1 MNFNEEQLKEE
12 LQKRFVNNQVIT
24 SNDMKT
30 IVNIL
35 TNIVKKEQIFP
46 EIPESLMNMAYNI
59 LFIQLDRR
67 INANSIYNDNLYS
80 TKDDMYNGDAIYTA
94 NNDMPSEEYMSS
106 EDYSYSKEYVDNE
119 DDVYITNNDMS
130 SEEYISSEDY
140 VSSSDK
146 KDTYNE
152 DDIISKI
159 NMSVNHVK
167 AVMNV
172 IIEEG
177 NRLKSMGKETY
188 YYNLMKS
195 NHLIAADIYRIRYE
209 FFCDAIDK
217 LCDHFKI
224 EKLDDEMSSD
234 DALISL
240 FELTESKE
248 SSRLQSALDLIMN
261 HRDKLIIEDKNGI
274 DQLNSPIL
282 EISNEDIRSLQL
294 LRKVKYG
301 NVIDLLDIIY
311 ESIRIKSEEDTKT
324 NSLYFGLYIPL
335 YDMFL
340 NEDIKDIELYK
351 KKNTEKIQNVLS
363 ILQNMKSM
371 TIRDSNRWWNNL
383 KAINKHPKFNL
394 EKFKNNVV
402 QKYLEAA
409 EDKKMTASNKSEHR
423 NNLAGARNT
432 PLPSSNVDT
441 KLHEELSKNTKE
453 TPPATNS
460 WNITA
465 FMIIMT
471 IFSILLFIV
480 GSVTTI
486 YLVSINMIV
495 FSML

>member
-1 MNFNEEQLKEE
+1 MNFNEERLKEE
-12 LQKRFVNNQVIT
+12 PQKRFVNNQVIT
-24 SNDMKT
+24 SKDMKT

-35 TNIVKKEQIFP
+35 MGIVKKEQIFP

-59 LFIQLDRR
+59 LFIQLDRI
-67 INANSIYNDNLYS
+67 INPNSVYNDNLYS
-80 TKDDMYNGDAIYTA
+80 NKDGMYNGDNIYNT
-94 NNDMPSEEYMSS
+94 NNDMSSEEYISS
-106 EDYSYSKEYVDNE
+106 EDYVYSKEYIDNE
-119 DDVYITNNDMS
+119 DDIYNTNNDIS

-146 KDTYNE
+146 KSIYNE

-167 AVMNV
+167 MVINI

-177 NRLKSMGKETY
+177 NRLKSMEKEAY

-195 NHLIAADIYRIRYE
+195 NHLIAADIYRVRHK

-217 LCDHFKI
+217 LCNHFKI
-224 EKLDDEMSSD
+224 KKLDDEMSSN

-248 SSRLQSALDLIMN
+248 SSRLQSALNLIMN
-261 HRDKLIIEDKNGI
+261 HSDKLAIEDKNGLE
-274 DQLNSPIL
+274 QSNSPIL
-282 EISNEDIRSLQL
+282 EISDEDIRSLQL
-294 LRKVKYG
+294 LRKVKCG
-301 NVIDLLDIIY
+301 DIIDLLDIIY
-311 ESIRIKSEEDTKT
+311 ESICIKNQEGTKT

-340 NEDIKDIELYK
+340 SEEDIKDIELYK

-363 ILQNMKSM
+363 ILQNIKSM
-371 TIRDSNRWWNNL
+371 TIRDSNLWWNNL

-409 EDKKMTASNKSEHR
+409 EDKKPIVNNKPEQYD
-423 NNLAGARNT
+423 NLVGVINGS
-432 PLPSSNVDT
+432 LPA
-441 KLHEELSKNTKE
+441 K
-453 TPPATNS
+453 NS
-460 WNITA
+460 WNIPT
-465 FMIIMT
+465 FMIIIA

-480 GSVTTI
+480 GSITAI

-495 FSML
+495 FSIL